1 MNTPAIYHRP
11 DSEFAYLYKDNLMH
25 IRLRTARGDIKS
37 VGLIHGDPY
46 LITVNKWQDQSTTM
60 KKYLTTDLYDFW
72 TIELTEPFKRMSY
85 AFKIT
90 GNDGITIFYGDHG
103 VFSFESNVLDSPDN
117 YFRMP
122 YFHEIDRFKAPEWVK
137 KTVWYQIFP
146 ERFANGDKSNDPK
159 NTLPWGSKT
168 PGVSDF
174 FGGDLQGVL
183 DHLDHLVDLGVNGI
197 YFCPIFKA
205 QSNHKY
211 DTIDYEEIDPAF
223 GDKKT
228 FKKLVEECHK
238 RGIKVMLDAV
248 FNHMGDNSPQWQDVI
263 KNGKD
268 SKYADWFHINK
279 FPVSYQEGANFEDAH
294 DITYDTFAFTPH
306 MPKINTANPEVR
318 KYLLGIAKYWIDEFD
333 IDAWRL
339 DVANE
344 VDHEFW
350 KEFKKT
356 CDAAKKD
363 FYILGEVWHSS
374 QGWLNGDEF
383 SAVMNYA
390 YTDSIS
396 KYFIK
401 DRISINKMVS
411 DINNQLM
418 LYRDQT
424 DQIQFNVLDSHD
436 TARLLTEVNEDKD
449 LMKQVLAFTYMQP
462 GVPCIYYGDEY
473 GMDGGNDPECRKCMV
488 WDKDKQDLNLYE
500 FFKDLV
506 SLRKTSHEILSE
518 GDMVWEKV
526 ADDGML
532 ILSRKLPE
540 SEIKIIINSGT
551 TTQKV
556 ANTSQILLSNLAQQN
571 QNELTID
578 PKGFALVK

>member
-25 IRLRTARGDIKS
+25 IRLRTARGDMKE
-37 VGLIHGDPY
+37 VALIHGDPY
-46 LITVNKWQDQSTTM
+46 TLQTDHWQEKASPM
-60 KKYLTTDLYDFW
+60 KRYLTTDLYDFW
-72 TIELTEPFKRMSY
+72 TIELTEPFKRISY

-103 VFSFESNVLDSPDN
+103 VFDFKPDVYNSPDN

-122 YFHEIDRFKAPEWVK
+122 YFHEVDRFKAPEWVK

-146 ERFANGDKSNDPK
+146 ERFANGDTANDPE
-159 NTLPWGSKT
+159 NTLPWGSKDPSPT
-168 PGVSDF
+168 DF
-174 FGGDLQGVL
+174 FGGDLQGVI
-183 DHLDHLVDLGVNGI
+183 DHLDYLQKLGINGI

-205 QSNHKY
+205 KSNHKY
-211 DTIDYEEIDPAF
+211 DTIDYMKIDPAF
-223 GDKKT
+223 GDKQT
-228 FKKLVEECHK
+228 FKKLVNECHK

-248 FNHMGDNSPQWQDVI
+248 FNHMGDNSPQWQDVV
-263 KNGKD
+263 KNGKK

-279 FPVSYQEGANFEDAH
+279 FPVTYQDTGFDEAK

-306 MPKINTANPEVR
+306 MPKLNTANPEV
-318 KYLLGIAKYWIDEFD
+318 KEHLIKIAKYWIEEFD

-344 VDHEFW
+344 IDHEFW
-350 KEFKKT
+350 RDFRRA
-356 CDAAKKD
+356 CDSVKKD

-374 QGWLNGDEF
+374 QGWLQGDQF

-396 KYFIK
+396 KYLLK
-401 DRISINKMVS
+401 KQISADKMVS
-411 DINNQLM
+411 DINDQLM

-436 TARLLTEVNEDKD
+436 TARLLTEAGDDKD
-449 LMKQVLAFTYMQP
+449 LMKQTLAFTYLQP
-462 GVPCIYYGDEY
+462 GVPCIYYGDEV
-473 GMDGGNDPECRKCMV
+473 GMDGGNDPDCRKCMV
-488 WDKDKQDLNLYE
+488 WDESKQDKNLFS
-500 FFKDLV
+500 FFQKLIEI
-506 SLRKTSHEILSE
+506 RKNNQKILSE
-518 GDMVWEKV
+518 GEMVWEKV
-526 ADDGML
+526 ADNGL
-532 ILSRKLPE
+532 IILSRQLNGQE
-540 SEIKIIINSGT
+540 VKIILNSGT
-551 TTQKV
+551 QAQTV
-556 ANTSQILLSNLAQQN
+556 SNNREVILSNLIENNN
-571 QNELTID
+571 QELTIS

>member
-25 IRLRTARGDIKS
+25 IRLRTARGDIKEAR
-37 VGLIHGDPY
+37 LIHGDPY
-46 LITVNKWQDQSTTM
+46 LLGVEKWQNKSTSM

-90 GNDGITIFYGDHG
+90 GYDGVTIFYGDHG
-103 VFSFESNVLDSPDN
+103 VFSFEGNVIDSPDN

-122 YFHEIDRFKAPEWVK
+122 YFHEVDRAKAPEWVK

-168 PGVSDF
+168 PSTTDF
-174 FGGDLQGVL
+174 FGGDLQGVI
-183 DHLDHLVDLGVNGI
+183 DHLDHLTDLGVNGI

-211 DTIDYEEIDPAF
+211 DTIDYKEIDPAF
-223 GDKKT
+223 GDKET
-228 FKKLVEECHK
+228 FKKLIEECHK

-248 FNHMGDNSPQWQDVI
+248 FNHMGDNSPQWQDVV

-279 FPVSYQEGANFEDAH
+279 FPVSYKEGENFEDAH

-306 MPKINTANPEVR
+306 MPKLNTANPEVR
-318 KYLLGIAKYWIDEFD
+318 EHLLDIAKYWIDEFD

-344 VDHEFW
+344 VDHSFW
-350 KEFKKT
+350 REFKKT

-374 QGWLNGDEF
+374 QGWLKGDEF

-401 DRISINKMVS
+401 DSISIDKMVS

-418 LYRDQT
+418 LYRDQV
-424 DQIQFNVLDSHD
+424 DQVQFNVLDSHD
-436 TARLLTEVNEDKD
+436 TARLLTEVKEDKD
-449 LMKQVLAFTYMQP
+449 LMKQVLAFTYIQP
-462 GVPCIYYGDEY
+462 GIPCIYYGDEY

-488 WDKDKQDLNLYE
+488 WDKSDQDLNLYE
-500 FFKDLV
+500 FFKKLV
-506 SLRKTSHEILSE
+506 SFRKDNHEILSE
-518 GDMVWEKV
+518 GDMVWSKV
-526 ADDGML
+526 EDNGLL
-532 ILSRKLPE
+532 ILSRKLGD
-540 SEIKIIINSGT
+540 SEIKIILNSGKT
-551 TTQKV
+551 TKKV
-556 ANTSQILLSNLAQQN
+556 NCEKEIILSNLVN
-571 QNELTID
+571 KNNNELTID
-578 PKGFALVK
+578 PEGFALVK